1 MKEVKQMGF
10 LTTTDI
16 SKTPRPMQIKEEA
29 LVDLMLRDYLDRIFD
44 IHEGGKTFDWTR
56 FFTADTED
64 ILFRRE
70 VLTELSRHPALVSK
84 ITDVC
89 KCLSQIHAFQEMPV
103 SGEFYAESIREFSVL
118 HLAHTTMQALYEM
131 LEDLSS
137 SGSLRSR
144 GLLLLKDMMKEKVA
158 SNFTA
163 DFDQKWN
170 ELAGGLDQLGS
181 FRVRLTMD
189 GELHVVGAALTH
201 IQKERFVGSIF
212 STHPIKELRQ
222 KEKPWDLSALK
233 EMKTPAEELIRIQ
246 LSNNM
251 KAFFQALSR
260 ITADLT
266 DLYDDL
272 MFYLGALRYMRQM
285 EKLSVPLCYPDILPE
300 DVRGFDVQEMY
311 NPILCVYKK
320 SSTIPNDITFK
331 EGGELLILTG
341 INQGGKTTFLR
352 AVGVTQALFQLGWPV
367 SCRKASISPVK
378 NIVTVFSHEENTN
391 LQHGKLGQEL
401 KTVRA
406 GLDIA
411 TADSLLLCNEP
422 ITGTSPMEN
431 LYLSREVLSACK
443 LQGFHGIWVT
453 HIYDLASGAS
463 DMNQSLTGSTIS
475 SLTAVAVGSGADV
488 SASYI
493 IKRGEPKF
501 TSYAKEVLRRE
512 TGVF

>member
-1 MKEVKQMGF
+1 MGF

-16 SKTPRPMQIKEEA
+16 SKARAPMSIREEA

-44 IHEGGKTFDWTR
+44 IHEGGRTFDWTR
-56 FFTADTED
+56 FFTASTED

-70 VLTELSRHPALVSK
+70 VLKELSSHPDLVSK

-89 KCLSQIHAFQEMPV
+89 KCLSQIHAYQEMPL
-103 SGEFYAESIREFSVL
+103 SGEYYAENIREFSVL
-118 HLAHTTMQALYEM
+118 HLAHTTMQALYDK
-131 LEDLSS
+131 LESLSAGGRLS
-137 SGSLRSR
+137 SR
-144 GLLLLKDMMKEKVA
+144 GLNLLKDMMKEKVA
-158 SNFTA
+158 ANFTA
-163 DFDQKWN
+163 DFDRTW
-170 ELAGGLDQLGS
+170 EDLASGLEQLGS

-189 GELHVVGAALTH
+189 GELHVIGAALTH

-212 STHPIKELRQ
+212 GAHPIKELRQ
-222 KEKPWDLSALK
+222 KEKPWDLATLK

-251 KAFFQALSR
+251 KSFFQALSR

-272 MFYLGALRYMRQM
+272 MFYLGALRYIRQM
-285 EKLSVPLCYPDILPE
+285 EKLSVPLCYPEILPE
-300 DVRGFDVQEMY
+300 EARGFDASEMY

-320 SSTIPNDITFK
+320 TKAVPNDITFK

-352 AVGVTQALFQLGWPV
+352 AVGVCQALFQLGWPV
-367 SCRKASISPVK
+367 SCLKASISPVK

-406 GLDIA
+406 GLDQA
-411 TADSLLLCNEP
+411 SADSLLLCNEP

-453 HIYDLASGAS
+453 HIYDLASGAD
-463 DMNQSLTGSTIS
+463 DMNRDLSGSTIS
-475 SLTAVAVGSGADV
+475 SLTAVAVGEGADV
-488 SASYI
+488 AASYI

>member
-1 MKEVKQMGF
+1 MGF

-16 SKTPRPMQIKEEA
+16 NKTPHPLKIREEA
-29 LVDLMLRDYLDRIFD
+29 LQDLMLRDYLDRIFD
-44 IHEGGKTFDWTR
+44 LHEGRGRFDWTR
-56 FFTADTED
+56 FFTTDVED

-70 VLTELSRHPALVSK
+70 VLTELSESPELTER

-89 KCLSQIHAFQEMPV
+89 KTLAQIRAFQEMPLT
-103 SGEFYAESIREFSVL
+103 GEFYAESIREFSIL
-118 HLAHTTMQALYEM
+118 HLAYSTMST
-131 LEDLSS
+131 LSELLDRMS
-137 SGSLRSR
+137 SEGRIRSR
-144 GLLLLKDMMKEKVA
+144 GLLLLRDMMKEKVSA
-158 SNFTA
+158 NFTA
-163 DFDQKWN
+163 DFNDRWQK
-170 ELAGGLDQLGS
+170 LCGGLEQLGS
-181 FRVRLTMD
+181 FRVRLTLD
-189 GELHVVGAALTH
+189 GELHVCGAALTH

-212 STHPIKELRQ
+212 TAHPIKELRQ
-222 KEKPWDLSALK
+222 PEKPWDLAALK
-233 EMKTPAEELIRIQ
+233 EMKTPAEELIRVQ
-246 LSNNM
+246 LSADM
-251 KAFFQALSR
+251 KAFLQALSR
-260 ITADLT
+260 ISADLT
-266 DLYDDL
+266 ELYDDL
-272 MFYLGALRYMRQM
+272 MFYLGALRYMGQM
-285 EKLSVPLCYPDILPE
+285 KKLSVPLCYPKVLPAE
-300 DVRGFDVQEMY
+300 ARGFDASSMY
-311 NPILCVYKK
+311 NPILCVFKK
-320 SSTIPNDITFK
+320 GSTVPNDITFK

-367 SCRKASISPVK
+367 SCETAAISPVES
-378 NIVTVFSHEENTN
+378 IVTVFSHEENTN

-406 GLDIA
+406 GLDLA

-453 HIYDLASGAS
+453 HIYDLASGAEE
-463 DMNQSLTGSTIS
+463 MNRTLSGSTIS

-488 SASYI
+488 AASYI
-493 IKRGEPKF
+493 IQRGEPKF

>member
-1 MKEVKQMGF
+1 MGF

-16 SKTPRPMQIKEEA
+16 LKTPSPMKIREEA
-29 LVDLMLRDYLDRIFD
+29 LEDLMLREYLDRVFD
-44 IHEGGKTFDWTR
+44 IHGGSRSFDWTR
-56 FFTADTED
+56 FFTTDTED

-70 VLTELSRHPALVSK
+70 VLIELSEYPELVSK

-89 KCLSQIHAFQEMPV
+89 KCLNQIRAFQDMPV

-118 HLAHTTMQALYEM
+118 QLAHATMESLASAL
-131 LEDLSS
+131 DQLSS
-137 SGSLRSR
+137 EGRLKSR
-144 GLLLLKDMMKEKVA
+144 GLQLLRNMMKQKVA

-163 DFDQKWN
+163 DFENRWEK
-170 ELAGGLDQLGS
+170 LCGGLEQLGS

-189 GELHVVGAALTH
+189 GELHVCGAALTH
-201 IQKERFVGSIF
+201 IQKERFVGSLF
-212 STHPIKELRQ
+212 SAHPIKELRQ
-222 KEKPWDLSALK
+222 PEKPWDLSALK
-233 EMKTPAEELIRIQ
+233 EMKTPAEELIRVQ
-246 LSNNM
+246 LSNNL
-251 KAFFQALSR
+251 KAFLQDLSR
-260 ITADLT
+260 ISSDLT
-266 DLYDDL
+266 ELYDDL
-272 MFYLGALRYMRQM
+272 MFYLGALRYMGQM
-285 EKLSVPLCYPDILPE
+285 KKLSVPLCYPDILPKE
-300 DVRGFDVQEMY
+300 ARGFDVREMY
-311 NPILCVYKK
+311 NPILCVFKK

-352 AVGVTQALFQLGWPV
+352 AVGLCQALFQLGWPV
-367 SCRKASISPVK
+367 SCREAAISPVE

-406 GLDIA
+406 GLDQA
-411 TADSLLLCNEP
+411 TAGSLLLCNEP

-431 LYLSREVLSACK
+431 LYLSREVLAACK

-453 HIYDLASGAS
+453 HIYDLASGAP
-463 DMNQSLTGSTIS
+463 DMNQTLSGSTIS

-488 SASYI
+488 AASYTI
-493 IKRGEPKF
+493 RRGEPKF